1 MSYKKLSPYKPQ
13 SPPQMKES
21 ERQWV
26 MDELR
31 RLEQVLIAVIAAI
44 EELRA
49 KVP

>member
-1 MSYKKLSPYKPQ
+1 MAYKKLSPYKPQ
-13 SPPQMKES
+13 NPPQMKES

-26 MDELR
+26 QDELR
-31 RLEQVLIAVIAAI
+31 RLENVLQAIIAAI